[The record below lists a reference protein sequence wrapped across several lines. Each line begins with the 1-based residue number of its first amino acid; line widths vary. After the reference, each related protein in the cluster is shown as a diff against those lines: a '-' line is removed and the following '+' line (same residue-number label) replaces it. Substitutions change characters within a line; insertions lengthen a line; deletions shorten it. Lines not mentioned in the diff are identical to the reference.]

1 MRQSL
6 FLLPVLLLSFTLQ
19 VDAQF
24 LKEAKSMVQKAKGGV
39 TFSEGDAA
47 SAIKEALNKGIAKGV
62 EMVSKENGYFGDIE
76 IKIPFPQEAKSMEDK
91 LRAIGMGNKVDEVVL
106 SINRAAEDAAIKAK
120 DIFMVAIKQMTLTD
134 AINIVKGEDNAATKY
149 LQTHT
154 TDELVRQ
161 FSPVI
166 AESLTKVNATKYWSD
181 VIGTY
186 NKIPLVRKMNPD
198 LTDYVTHKAI
208 DGLFVKIAKEEKDIR
223 KNPAAR
229 TSELL
234 KKVFGN

>member
-1 MRQSL
+1 MRRSL
-6 FLLPVLLLSFTLQ
+6 LLLPVLFLSCTLQ
-19 VDAQF
+19 VNAQF
-24 LKEAKSMVQKAKGGV
+24 LKEAKSMVRKAKGV
-39 TFSEGDAA
+39 SISQEDAA
-47 SAIKEALNKGIAKGV
+47 SAIKEALNKGITKGV
-62 EMVSKENGYFGDIE
+62 ELVSKENGYFGDIE

-106 SINRAAEDAAIKAK
+106 SINRAAEDAAVKAK
-120 DIFMVAIKQMTLTD
+120 DIFMQAIKQMTLTD

-149 LQTHT
+149 LQAHT
-154 TDELVRQ
+154 TDELVSQ

-166 AESLTKVNATKYWSD
+166 SESLTKVNATKYWSD
-181 VIGTY
+181 VIRTY
-186 NKIPLVRKMNPD
+186 NKIPLVKKMNPD

-208 DGLFVKIAKEEKDIR
+208 DGLFVKIAKEEKEIR

>member
-1 MRQSL
+1 MRRSL
-6 FLLPVLLLSFTLQ
+6 LLLPVLFLSCTLQ
-19 VDAQF
+19 VNAQF
-24 LKEAKSMVQKAKGGV
+24 LKEAKSMVRKAKGV
-39 TFSEGDAA
+39 SISQEDAA
-47 SAIKEALNKGIAKGV
+47 SAIKEALNKGITKGV
-62 EMVSKENGYFGDIE
+62 ELVSKENGYFGDIE

-106 SINRAAEDAAIKAK
+106 SINRAAEDAAVKSK
-120 DIFMVAIKQMTLTD
+120 DIFMQAIKQMTLTD

-149 LQTHT
+149 LQVHT

-166 AESLTKVNATKYWSD
+166 SESLTKVNATKYWSD
-181 VIGTY
+181 VIRTY
-186 NKIPLVRKMNPD
+186 NKIPLVKKMNPD

-208 DGLFVKIAKEEKDIR
+208 DGLFVKIAKEEKEIR